1 MKKLLAL
8 CLAIVVLFFLSG
20 CYTRE
25 DIETIRYNAREE
37 GYNDG
42 WNEGYEE
49 GVEVGEENGRYEGY
63 LEGYQDGC
71 TDTLYD
77 YGLEE

>member
-1 MKKLLAL
+1 MKKFFLLCFAL
-8 CLAIVVLFFLSG
+8 ATLLSLSG

-25 DIETIRYNAREE
+25 DIETIRYNAWEE
-37 GYNDG
+37 GYHDGYNDG
-42 WNEGYEE
+42 YEKGAE
-49 GVEVGEENGRYEGY
+49 SGEENGHYEGY

-77 YGLEE
+77 YGIEE